1 MKIKVKLKEIEE
13 LIEISTPILVSGD
26 QNNVPAFHL
35 QSNEYLKSLY
45 GKGTFNPIMHSL
57 CGKEIEVDD
66 EFYEG
71 AYQYR
76 LDLDSNSY
84 MDLVIGKWMVE

>member
-1 MKIKVKLKEIEE
+1 MKVKVKVKHIED
-13 LIEISTPILVSGD
+13 LIEISKPVIISGD
-26 QNNVPAFHL
+26 RENTPSFHL
-35 QSNEYLKSLY
+35 QSIQYDKSLD
-45 GKGTFNPIMHSL
+45 GKGTFNPIMYPL

-66 EFYEG
+66 EYYEG

-76 LDLDSNSY
+76 LDLEGGSY